1 MPCKKAQNFDTE
13 YTITVTGK
21 MLDDLKFALQYYTN
35 ATGRDPFLGPH
46 GKVVD
51 AKETWL
57 ETIEKVTDHP
67 RYKRTAA
74 GLSMEADA
82 HLGLVDNALFAESMR
97 LTEKQRLHLQDGWAD
112 SALDITTAELYN
124 AAATS
129 AKIEGIQYARRL
141 INKEMFGT
149 VCPAH

>member
-1 MPCKKAQNFDTE
+1 MPCKKPQNLEAE

-46 GKVVD
+46 GKVVA

-67 RYKRTAA
+67 RYMRTKA

-82 HLGLVDNALFAESMR
+82 HLGLVDNALFAEGMR
-97 LTEKQRLHLQDGWAD
+97 LSETQGQHAAAGQNPSVSLEVA
-112 SALDITTAELYN
+112 AAELQR
-124 AAATS
+124 AAMVS
-129 AKIEGIQYARRL
+129 AKIDGLSYARRL
-141 INKEMFGT
+141 ISKEMFGN
-149 VCPAH
+149 V